1 MAEWI
6 RYGPATGA
14 GGLVIATI
22 SKYWVIIGKPIHSAY
37 SGSGEPDRATRWP
50 KKALQGDFP
59 ILAYFVVG
67 LFAIVRMRFAIRTCE
82 LAFFFNTSAISRQ

>member
-1 MAEWI
+1 MVLWLHSRVPGMPQEWDMAEWI

-22 SKYWVIIGKPIHSAY
+22 SKYWVIIGKPINSAD

-59 ILAYFVVG
+59 ILAYLVAG
-67 LFAIVRMRFAIRTCE
+67 L
-82 LAFFFNTSAISRQ
+82 

>member
-22 SKYWVIIGKPIHSAY
+22 SKYWVIIGKPINSAY

-59 ILAYFVVG
+59 ILAYVVAG
-67 LFAIVRMRFAIRTCE
+67 L
-82 LAFFFNTSAISRQ
+82 